1 MSSVVQKKIDGRIT
15 KGSSE
20 LTKEHWIFLLALIN
34 QNAFQGTQI
43 EIAFEI
49 KQIIQNKVQET

>member
-20 LTKEHWIFLLALIN
+20 LTKEHWIFLREWLER
-34 QNAFQGTQI
+34 FMP
-43 EIAFEI
+43 
-49 KQIIQNKVQET
+49 